1 MHIILVR
8 SNARSATV
16 RWGWRAGFLAALT
29 ALVLGS
35 AFVAAGYEGARAGGS
50 EAPGLVRHWRRRLA
64 TEAASLR
71 TLRQENRSEVDALAQ
86 RVAGLEARMSE
97 IDALGAVLTQR
108 AGVSPKLF
116 DFNAPVP
123 EGGPSNRSREV
134 PLSARQLSWRISHL
148 ADRISAQRLA
158 LRSLNRR
165 VAETRLRHQI
175 VPEGH
180 PVRDFWVSSP
190 FGWRIDPITGRLE
203 FHEGIDLAAPAGE
216 PIHAVAAGV
225 VTWAGPRYGFGNIV
239 IVNDGQGYTT
249 YYAHCEKVFVKVG
262 QVIRRGT
269 VIALVGDT
277 GMSTGPHVHF
287 EVLRDDRPLNPAP
300 FVFSSRG
307 D

>member
-1 MHIILVR
+1 L
-8 SNARSATV
+8 
-16 RWGWRAGFLAALT
+16 AG
-29 ALVLGS
+29 LVLVGV
-35 AFVAAGYEGARAGGS
+35 FLAAGYEWARSGGS
-50 EAPGLVRHWRRRLA
+50 VSPGIVAHWRGRLV
-64 TEAASLR
+64 TEAASLQ
-71 TLRQENRSEVDALAQ
+71 TLRRENRSEIDALAQ
-86 RVAGLEARMSE
+86 RVAGLEARMSQL
-97 IDALGAVLTQR
+97 DALGAVLTQR
-108 AGVSPKLF
+108 AGISPKLF
-116 DFNAPVP
+116 NFNAPVP
-123 EGGPSNRSREV
+123 EGGPSNRSREI
-134 PLSARQLSWRISHL
+134 PLSAHQLSGRIDRL
-148 ADRISAQRLA
+148 ADRIGAQRLA

-165 VAETRLRHQI
+165 VAETRLRRQI
-175 VPEGH
+175 VPAGH
-180 PVRDFWVSSP
+180 PVQSFWVSSP

-203 FHEGIDLAAPAGE
+203 FHEGIDLAAPEGE

-300 FVFSSRG
+300 FVFASRG
-307 D
+307 G